1 MPGDTYKLHS
11 LKSQVDHGE
20 YRVDPP
26 AVADAM
32 LRWYLDPAPNRRR
45 GPRAQNECSKPDRG
59 SAPSVNTTAGGPS
72 TTDPISVKS
81 LRWNESA

>member
-1 MPGDTYKLHS
+1 MTGEIYKLHS

-32 LRWYLDPAPNRRR
+32 IQWYLGPPQNRRR
-45 GPRAQNECSKPDRG
+45 RSRSQNECSNPDNG
-59 SAPSVNTTAGGPS
+59 SSPSTNTTPGAPAS
-72 TTDPISVKS
+72 TEPIRVRS
-81 LRWNESA
+81 LLDDESS

>member
-11 LKSQVDHGE
+11 LKSQVDLGE

-32 LRWYLDPAPNRRR
+32 IRWYLDPTPTRRR
-45 GPRAQNECSKPDRG
+45 MPSQNECSKPDMG
-59 SAPSVNTTAGGPS
+59 SSRSVNTTPGGPS
-72 TTDPISVKS
+72 TTEPIR
-81 LRWNESA
+81 LRRPRWDETR

>member
-32 LRWYLDPAPNRRR
+32 LRWYLDPSPKRRR
-45 GPRAQNECSKPDRG
+45 HAAQKECSNPDNG
-59 SAPSVNTTAGGPS
+59 SGPSVNTTPGAPA
-72 TTDPISVKS
+72 TTDPITVRS
-81 LRWNESA
+81 LHWKDSG